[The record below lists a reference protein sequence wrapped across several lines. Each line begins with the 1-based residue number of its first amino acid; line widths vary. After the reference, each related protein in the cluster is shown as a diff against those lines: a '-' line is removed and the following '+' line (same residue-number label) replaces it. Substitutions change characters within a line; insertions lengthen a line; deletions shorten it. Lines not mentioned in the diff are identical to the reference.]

1 MSIAEGVWSAAVI
14 VVSIEFLLFAL
25 HPLGGFQYYI
35 TYLLL
40 PTYSLDNDMNFL
52 NRLSK
57 PFLGLAI
64 ISSLFGQVIAAPDTD
79 WPKKPIVAVLS
90 FPAGGSTDVFA
101 RAVTAPL
108 GEALGQ
114 AIVIENKPGAGGMI
128 GLGAAAKAAPDGY
141 TIHFS
146 AMTNQSISQALF
158 KNPPADLTKDFAPIA
173 LVGTIPHLIVV
184 NPTVPA
190 KNLSELIT
198 FIKSKKGDFNYASQ
212 GNGSL
217 SHLES
222 TLFMQRIGAT
232 GTHIPY
238 KGSSFA
244 LPDLIAGNTLM
255 MFDSVTA
262 SLPHIQSGKLRP
274 IAIAAAERSPLMP
287 NVPTLGQDG
296 MKQFDVENFYAVY
309 VPKGTSPAI
318 IAKLEREI
326 RKILT
331 NPDFKARL
339 ATQGIHPQ
347 FANSEQLTVITQSE
361 HDKWA
366 KAVKSANIKID

>member
-1 MSIAEGVWSAAVI
+1 MN
-14 VVSIEFLLFAL
+14 LL
-25 HPLGGFQYYI
+25 
-35 TYLLL
+35 
-40 PTYSLDNDMNFL
+40 
-52 NRLSK
+52 K
-57 PFLGLAI
+57 
-64 ISSLFGQVIAAPDTD
+64 SLFLSSVGVIALSNIALAAPDTD
-79 WPKKPIVAVLS
+79 WPKKPIVAIVS
-90 FPAGGSTDVFA
+90 FPAGGSTDIFA
-101 RAVTAPL
+101 RSVTAPL
-108 GEALGQ
+108 AEALGQ
-114 AIVIENKPGAGGMI
+114 SVVVENKPGAGGMI
-128 GLGAAAKAAPDGY
+128 GLQAAAKAAPDGY
-141 TIHFS
+141 TIHIS
-146 AMTNQSISQALF
+146 ALTNQSISSALF
-158 KNPPADLTKDFAPIA
+158 KNPPADLQKDFAPVA
-173 LVGTIPHLIVV
+173 LIGTIPHLIVV

-190 KNLSELIT
+190 KNLPELIA

-331 NPDFKARL
+331 NPDFKARM
-339 ATQGIHPQ
+339 AAQGIHPQ
-347 FANSEQLTVITQSE
+347 FANSEKLAEITADE
-361 HDKWA
+361 ANKWT
-366 KAVKSANIKID
+366 KVVKSANIKVD

>member
-1 MSIAEGVWSAAVI
+1 MNPLKS
-14 VVSIEFLLFAL
+14 LLI
-25 HPLGGFQYYI
+25 GI
-35 TYLLL
+35 
-40 PTYSLDNDMNFL
+40 
-52 NRLSK
+52 
-57 PFLGLAI
+57 LGLLAI
-64 ISSLFGQVIAAPDTD
+64 SNNVFAAPDTD
-79 WPKKPIVAVLS
+79 WPKKPIVAIVS
-90 FPAGGSTDVFA
+90 FPAGGSTDIFA
-101 RAVTAPL
+101 RSVTAPL
-108 GEALGQ
+108 AEALGQ
-114 AIVIENKPGAGGMI
+114 SVVVENKPGAGGMI
-128 GLGAAAKAAPDGY
+128 GLQAAAKAAPDGY
-141 TIHFS
+141 TIHIS
-146 AMTNQSISQALF
+146 ALTNQSISTALF
-158 KNPPADLTKDFAPIA
+158 NNPPADLQKDFAPVA
-173 LVGTIPHLIVV
+173 LIGTIPHLIVV

-190 KNLSELIT
+190 KNLPELIAY
-198 FIKSKKGDFNYASQ
+198 IKSKKGDFNYASQ

-296 MKQFDVENFYAVY
+296 MKQFDVENFYAIY

-318 IAKLEREI
+318 IAKLEQEI

-331 NPDFKARL
+331 NPDFKARMGS
-339 ATQGIHPQ
+339 QGIHPQ
-347 FANSEQLTVITQSE
+347 FANSEKLFEITAYEAS
-361 HDKWA
+361 KWT
-366 KAVKSANIKID
+366 KVVKSANIKVD

>member
-1 MSIAEGVWSAAVI
+1 MTIFKS
-14 VVSIEFLLFAL
+14 
-25 HPLGGFQYYI
+25 
-35 TYLLL
+35 LLL
-40 PTYSLDNDMNFL
+40 ISCTLLSFL
-52 NRLSK
+52 STG
-57 PFLGLAI
+57 F
-64 ISSLFGQVIAAPDTD
+64 AAPETD
-79 WPKKPIVAVLS
+79 WPKKPIVAILA
-90 FPAGGSTDVFA
+90 FPAGGSTDIFA
-101 RAVTAPL
+101 RSVTAPL
-108 GEALGQ
+108 AEALGQ
-114 AIVIENKPGAGGMI
+114 SIVVENKPGAGGMI
-128 GLGAAAKAAPDGY
+128 GLQAASKAAPDGY
-141 TIHFS
+141 TIHIS
-146 AMTNQSISQALF
+146 ALTNQSISSALF
-158 KNPPADLTKDFAPIA
+158 KNPPADLQKDFVPVA
-173 LVGTIPHLIVV
+173 LIGTVPHLIVI

-190 KNLSELIT
+190 KNLPELIAY
-198 FIKSKKGDFNYASQ
+198 IKSKKGDFNYASQ

-318 IAKLEREI
+318 VAKLEREI

-331 NPDFKARL
+331 NPDFKARM
-339 ATQGIHPQ
+339 AAQGIHPE
-347 FANSEQLTVITQSE
+347 FANSEKLAEITANE
-361 HDKWA
+361 ANKWG
-366 KAVKSANIKID
+366 KVVKSANIKVD

>member
-1 MSIAEGVWSAAVI
+1 MNSVNRFITGALLSLYLGNLAFSAP
-14 VVSIEFLLFAL
+14 E
-25 HPLGGFQYYI
+25 
-35 TYLLL
+35 
-40 PTYSLDNDMNFL
+40 
-52 NRLSK
+52 
-57 PFLGLAI
+57 
-64 ISSLFGQVIAAPDTD
+64 TD
-79 WPKKPIVAVLS
+79 WPKKTIVAVLS

-108 GEALGQ
+108 SEALGQ
-114 AIVIENKPGAGGMI
+114 SVIVENKPGAGGMI

-141 TIHFS
+141 TIHIS
-146 AMTNQSISQALF
+146 ALTNQAISQALF
-158 KNPPADLTKDFAPIA
+158 KNPPADLRKDFIPVA
-173 LVGTIPHLIVV
+173 LIGTVPHLIVV
-184 NPTVPA
+184 NPNVPA
-190 KNLSELIT
+190 KNVPELIA
-198 FIKSKKGDFNYASQ
+198 FIKSKKGDFSYASQ

-222 TLFMQRIGAT
+222 TMFMQRIGAT

-262 SLPHIQSGKLRP
+262 SLPHVQSGKLRP
-274 IAIAAAERSPLMP
+274 IAIAATERSPLIP

-296 MKQFDVENFYAVY
+296 MKQFEVENFFAVY
-309 VPKGTSPAI
+309 VPKNTSPAVV
-318 IAKLEREI
+318 AKLEREI

-331 NPDFKARL
+331 NPDFKARM

-347 FANSEQLTVITQSE
+347 FANSEQLAEITNKE
-361 HDKWA
+361 HDKWE
-366 KAVKSANIKID
+366 KVVKSANIKVD

>member
-1 MSIAEGVWSAAVI
+1 MRYFKSLI
-14 VVSIEFLLFAL
+14 
-25 HPLGGFQYYI
+25 LG
-35 TYLLL
+35 
-40 PTYSLDNDMNFL
+40 S
-52 NRLSK
+52 
-57 PFLGLAI
+57 LGLLTLSNLA
-64 ISSLFGQVIAAPDTD
+64 LAASDTD
-79 WPKKPIVAVLS
+79 WPKKPIVAIVS
-90 FPAGGSTDVFA
+90 FPAGGSTDIFA
-101 RAVTAPL
+101 RSVTAPL
-108 GEALGQ
+108 AEALGQ
-114 AIVIENKPGAGGMI
+114 SIVVENKPGAGGMI
-128 GLGAAAKAAPDGY
+128 GLQAAAKAAPDGY
-141 TIHFS
+141 TINIS
-146 AMTNQSISQALF
+146 ALTNQSISSALF
-158 KNPPADLTKDFAPIA
+158 KNPPADLQKDFIPVA
-173 LVGTIPHLIVV
+173 LIGTIPHLIVV
-184 NPTVPA
+184 NPSVPA
-190 KNLSELIT
+190 KNLPELIA

-274 IAIAAAERSPLMP
+274 IAIAAAERSPLLP

-309 VPKGTSPAI
+309 VPKGTSPVI
-318 IAKLEREI
+318 IAKLEKEI

-331 NPDFKARL
+331 NPDFKARM
-339 ATQGIHPQ
+339 AAQGIHPQ
-347 FANSEQLTVITQSE
+347 FANSEKLSEITASE
-361 HDKWA
+361 ASKWD
-366 KAVKSANIKID
+366 KAVKSANVKVD

>member
-1 MSIAEGVWSAAVI
+1 MNHLKS
-14 VVSIEFLLFAL
+14 LL
-25 HPLGGFQYYI
+25 I
-35 TYLLL
+35 
-40 PTYSLDNDMNFL
+40 
-52 NRLSK
+52 
-57 PFLGLAI
+57 
-64 ISSLFGQVIAAPDTD
+64 SLFGLLTLSNIALAAPDTD
-79 WPKKPIVAVLS
+79 WPKKPIVAIVS
-90 FPAGGSTDVFA
+90 FPAGGSTDIFA
-101 RAVTAPL
+101 RSVTAPL
-108 GEALGQ
+108 AEALGQ
-114 AIVIENKPGAGGMI
+114 SVVVENKPGAGGMI
-128 GLGAAAKAAPDGY
+128 GLQAAAKAAPDGY
-141 TIHFS
+141 TIHIS
-146 AMTNQSISQALF
+146 ALTNQSISTALF
-158 KNPPADLTKDFAPIA
+158 KNPPADLQKDFAPVA
-173 LVGTIPHLIVV
+173 LIGTIPHLIVV

-190 KNLSELIT
+190 KNLPELIA

-309 VPKGTSPAI
+309 APKGTSPAI

-331 NPDFKARL
+331 NPDFKARM
-339 ATQGIHPQ
+339 ASQGIHPQ
-347 FANSEQLTVITQSE
+347 FANSEKLAEITTE
-361 HDKWA
+361 EANKWT
-366 KAVKSANIKID
+366 KVVKSANIKVD

>member
-1 MSIAEGVWSAAVI
+1 MTIFKS
-14 VVSIEFLLFAL
+14 
-25 HPLGGFQYYI
+25 
-35 TYLLL
+35 LLL
-40 PTYSLDNDMNFL
+40 ISCTLLGFL
-52 NRLSK
+52 
-57 PFLGLAI
+57 
-64 ISSLFGQVIAAPDTD
+64 SSGFAAPETD
-79 WPKKPIVAVLS
+79 WPKKPIVAILA
-90 FPAGGSTDVFA
+90 FPAGGSTDIFA
-101 RAVTAPL
+101 RSVTAPL
-108 GEALGQ
+108 AEALGQ
-114 AIVIENKPGAGGMI
+114 SIVVENKPGAGGMI
-128 GLGAAAKAAPDGY
+128 GLQAASKAVADGY
-141 TIHFS
+141 TIHIS
-146 AMTNQSISQALF
+146 ALTNQSISSALF
-158 KNPPADLTKDFAPIA
+158 KNPPADLQKDFVPVA
-173 LVGTIPHLIVV
+173 LIGTVPHLIVI

-190 KNLSELIT
+190 KNLPELIAY
-198 FIKSKKGDFNYASQ
+198 IKSKKGDFNYASQ

-318 IAKLEREI
+318 VAKLEREI

-331 NPDFKARL
+331 NPDFKARM
-339 ATQGIHPQ
+339 AAQGIHPE
-347 FANSEQLTVITQSE
+347 FANSEKLAEITANE
-361 HDKWA
+361 ANKWG
-366 KAVKSANIKID
+366 KVVKSANIKVD

>member
-1 MSIAEGVWSAAVI
+1 MTFTKS
-14 VVSIEFLLFAL
+14 
-25 HPLGGFQYYI
+25 
-35 TYLLL
+35 LLL
-40 PTYSLDNDMNFL
+40 GVCAIA
-52 NRLSK
+52 
-57 PFLGLAI
+57 GLCG
-64 ISSLFGQVIAAPDTD
+64 SVHAANETD
-79 WPKKPIVAVLS
+79 WPRKPIVAIVS

-101 RAVTAPL
+101 RSVTAPL
-108 GEALGQ
+108 AEALGQ
-114 AIVIENKPGAGGMI
+114 SIVVDNKPGAGGMI
-128 GLGAAAKAAPDGY
+128 GLQAAAKAAPDGY
-141 TIHFS
+141 TIHIS
-146 AMTNQSISQALF
+146 ALTNQSISSALF
-158 KNPPADLTKDFAPIA
+158 KNPPADLQKDFVPVA
-173 LVGTIPHLIVV
+173 LIGTVPHLIVI

-190 KNLSELIT
+190 KNLPELIT
-198 FIKSKKGDFNYASQ
+198 FIKSKKGNFNYASQ

-222 TLFMQRIGAT
+222 TMFMERIGAS

-274 IAIAAAERSPLMP
+274 IAIAAADRSPLMP

-309 VPKGTSPAI
+309 APKGTSPSI
-318 IAKLEREI
+318 ITKLENEI

-331 NPDFKARL
+331 NPDFKARM

-347 FANSEQLTVITQSE
+347 FANSEKLAEITANE
-361 HDKWA
+361 ANKWE
-366 KAVKSANIKID
+366 KVVKSANVKVD

>member
-1 MSIAEGVWSAAVI
+1 MPLTNKKIDMNLIKDNLGRLI
-14 VVSIEFLLFAL
+14 VS
-25 HPLGGFQYYI
+25 
-35 TYLLL
+35 LLL
-40 PTYSLDNDMNFL
+40 AACLFNNT
-52 NRLSK
+52 
-57 PFLGLAI
+57 LAA
-64 ISSLFGQVIAAPDTD
+64 SDSD
-79 WPKKPIVAVLS
+79 WPKKPIIAILP

-101 RAVTAPL
+101 RAIGVPL

-114 AIVIENKPGAGGMI
+114 AVVIENKPGAGGMI
-128 GLGAAAKAAPDGY
+128 ALGAAAKAAPDGY
-141 TIHFS
+141 TILFS
-146 AMTNQSISQALF
+146 ALTNQSISQALF
-158 KNPPADLTKDFAPIA
+158 KNPPADLTKDFVPIA
-173 LVGTIPHLIVV
+173 LIGSVPHLIVI
-184 NPTVPA
+184 NPSVPA
-190 KNLSELIT
+190 KNLPELIA
-198 FIKSKKGDFNYASQ
+198 FIKSKKGEFNYASQ

-274 IAIAAAERSPLMP
+274 IAIASPERSPLMP

-296 MKQFDVENFYAVY
+296 MKQFDVENLYAIY
-309 VPKGTSPAI
+309 APKGTSPV
-318 IAKLEREI
+318 IAARLEREI

-331 NPDFKARL
+331 NPDFKTRL
-339 ATQGIHPQ
+339 ANQGIHPQ
-347 FANSEQLTVITQSE
+347 FANSEQLAMITQSE
-361 HDKWA
+361 HDKWT
-366 KAVKSANIKID
+366 KVVKSANVKID

>member
-1 MSIAEGVWSAAVI
+1 MNYFK
-14 VVSIEFLLFAL
+14 FLLISIC
-25 HPLGGFQYYI
+25 G
-35 TYLLL
+35 
-40 PTYSLDNDMNFL
+40 
-52 NRLSK
+52 LSAISNS
-57 PFLGLAI
+57 GLAA
-64 ISSLFGQVIAAPDTD
+64 SDMD
-79 WPKKPIVAVLS
+79 WPKKPIVAIVS

-101 RAVTAPL
+101 RGVTAPL
-108 GEALGQ
+108 SEALGQ
-114 AIVIENKPGAGGMI
+114 SIVVDNKPGAGGMI
-128 GLGAAAKAAPDGY
+128 GLQAAAKAAPDGY
-141 TIHFS
+141 TIHIS
-146 AMTNQSISQALF
+146 ALTNQSISTALF
-158 KNPPADLTKDFAPIA
+158 KNPPADLQKDFAPVA
-173 LVGTIPHLIVV
+173 LIGTIPHLIVV

-190 KNLSELIT
+190 KNLPELIA

-296 MKQFDVENFYAVY
+296 MKQFDVENFYAIY

-326 RKILT
+326 RRILT
-331 NPDFKARL
+331 NPDFKARM
-339 ATQGIHPQ
+339 ASQGIHPQ
-347 FANSEQLTVITQSE
+347 FANSEKLSEITADE
-361 HDKWA
+361 ANKWTQ
-366 KAVKSANIKID
+366 AVKSANVKVD

>member
-1 MSIAEGVWSAAVI
+1 MT
-14 VVSIEFLLFAL
+14 LFKS
-25 HPLGGFQYYI
+25 
-35 TYLLL
+35 LLL
-40 PTYSLDNDMNFL
+40 ISITLLSFL
-52 NRLSK
+52 
-57 PFLGLAI
+57 
-64 ISSLFGQVIAAPDTD
+64 SSAFAAPETD
-79 WPKKPIVAVLS
+79 WPKKPIVAVLA
-90 FPAGGSTDVFA
+90 FPAGGSTDIFA
-101 RAVTAPL
+101 RSVTAPL
-108 GEALGQ
+108 AEALGQ
-114 AIVIENKPGAGGMI
+114 SIVVENKPGAGGMI
-128 GLGAAAKAAPDGY
+128 GLQAASKAVPDGY
-141 TIHFS
+141 TIHIS
-146 AMTNQSISQALF
+146 ALTNQSISSALF
-158 KNPPADLTKDFAPIA
+158 KNPPADLQKDFVPVA
-173 LVGTIPHLIVV
+173 LIGTVPHLIVI
-184 NPTVPA
+184 NPSVPA
-190 KNLSELIT
+190 KNLPELIAY
-198 FIKSKKGDFNYASQ
+198 IKSKKGDFNYASQ

-318 IAKLEREI
+318 VAKLEREI

-331 NPDFKARL
+331 NPDFKARM
-339 ATQGIHPQ
+339 AAQGIHPE
-347 FANSEQLTVITQSE
+347 FANSEKLAEITANE
-361 HDKWA
+361 ANKWG
-366 KAVKSANIKID
+366 KVVKSANIKVD

>member
-1 MSIAEGVWSAAVI
+1 MNSVNRFITGTLLSLSLANVAISAP
-14 VVSIEFLLFAL
+14 E
-25 HPLGGFQYYI
+25 
-35 TYLLL
+35 
-40 PTYSLDNDMNFL
+40 
-52 NRLSK
+52 
-57 PFLGLAI
+57 
-64 ISSLFGQVIAAPDTD
+64 TD

-101 RAVTAPL
+101 RAVMAPL
-108 GEALGQ
+108 SEALGQ
-114 AIVIENKPGAGGMI
+114 SVVVENKPGAGGMI

-146 AMTNQSISQALF
+146 ALTNQAISQALF
-158 KNPPADLTKDFAPIA
+158 KNPPADLRKDFIPVA
-173 LVGTIPHLIVV
+173 LVGTVPHLIVV
-184 NPTVPA
+184 NPNVPA
-190 KNLSELIT
+190 KNVTELIS
-198 FIKSKKGDFNYASQ
+198 FVKSKKGDFSYASQ

-222 TLFMQRIGAT
+222 TMFMQRIGAT
-232 GTHIPY
+232 GIHIPY

-274 IAIAAAERSPLMP
+274 IAIAATERSPLIP

-296 MKQFDVENFYAVY
+296 MKQFEVENFFAVY
-309 VPKGTSPAI
+309 VPKNTPPAVVG
-318 IAKLEREI
+318 KLEREI

-331 NPDFKARL
+331 NPDFKARM

-347 FANSEQLTVITQSE
+347 FANSEQLAEITNKE
-361 HDKWA
+361 HDKWD
-366 KAVKSANIKID
+366 KVVKSANIKVD

>member
-1 MSIAEGVWSAAVI
+1 MHY
-14 VVSIEFLLFAL
+14 FK
-25 HPLGGFQYYI
+25 
-35 TYLLL
+35 
-40 PTYSLDNDMNFL
+40 SLI
-52 NRLSK
+52 LSS
-57 PFLGLAI
+57 LGLLTLSNLA
-64 ISSLFGQVIAAPDTD
+64 LAASDTD
-79 WPKKPIVAVLS
+79 WPKKPIVAIVS
-90 FPAGGSTDVFA
+90 FPAGGSTDIFA
-101 RAVTAPL
+101 RSVTAPL
-108 GEALGQ
+108 AEALGQ
-114 AIVIENKPGAGGMI
+114 SIVVENKPGAGGMI
-128 GLGAAAKAAPDGY
+128 GLQAGAKAAPDGY
-141 TIHFS
+141 TINIS
-146 AMTNQSISQALF
+146 ALTNQSISSALF
-158 KNPPADLTKDFAPIA
+158 KNPPADLQKDFVPVA
-173 LVGTIPHLIVV
+173 LIGTIPHLIVV
-184 NPTVPA
+184 NPSVPA
-190 KNLSELIT
+190 KNLPELIA

-296 MKQFDVENFYAVY
+296 MKQFDVENFYAIY
-309 VPKGTSPAI
+309 VPKGTSPVI
-318 IAKLEREI
+318 IAKLEKEI

-331 NPDFKARL
+331 NPDFKARM
-339 ATQGIHPQ
+339 AAQGIHPQ
-347 FANSEQLTVITQSE
+347 FANSEKLSEITASE
-361 HDKWA
+361 ASKWE
-366 KAVKSANIKID
+366 KVVKSANVKVD

>member
-1 MSIAEGVWSAAVI
+1 MKV
-14 VVSIEFLLFAL
+14 LK
-25 HPLGGFQYYI
+25 
-35 TYLLL
+35 LLL
-40 PTYSLDNDMNFL
+40 SGFI
-52 NRLSK
+52 
-57 PFLGLAI
+57 GLLLAA
-64 ISSLFGQVIAAPDTD
+64 SALAAPDTD
-79 WPKKPIVAVLS
+79 WPKKPIIAILA

-101 RAVTAPL
+101 RAVMAPL

-114 AIVIENKPGAGGMI
+114 SIVVENKPGAGGMI
-128 GLGAAAKAAPDGY
+128 GLQAAAKAAPDGY

-146 AMTNQSISQALF
+146 ALTNQTISQALF
-158 KNPPADLTKDFAPIA
+158 KNPPADLRKDFEPVA

-190 KNLSELIT
+190 KNLPELIA

-309 VPKGTSPAI
+309 VPKGTSPLI
-318 IAKLEREI
+318 VSKLEKEI

-331 NPDFKARL
+331 NPDFKARM
-339 ATQGIHPQ
+339 ANQGIHPQ
-347 FANSEQLTVITQSE
+347 FANSQKLAEITTDE
-361 HDKWA
+361 HAKWE
-366 KAVKSANIKID
+366 KVVKSANVKVD

>member
-1 MSIAEGVWSAAVI
+1 
-14 VVSIEFLLFAL
+14 
-25 HPLGGFQYYI
+25 
-35 TYLLL
+35 
-40 PTYSLDNDMNFL
+40 MNFL
-52 NRLSK
+52 TRFTAGALLS
-57 PFLGLAI
+57 LSLANLAF
-64 ISSLFGQVIAAPDTD
+64 SAPETD
-79 WPKKPIVAVLS
+79 WPKKPVVAVLS

-101 RAVTAPL
+101 RAVMAPL

-114 AIVIENKPGAGGMI
+114 SVVVENKPGAGGMI

-146 AMTNQSISQALF
+146 ALTNQAISQALF
-158 KNPPADLTKDFAPIA
+158 KNPPADLRKDFMPVA
-173 LVGTIPHLIVV
+173 LVGTVPHLIVV
-184 NPTVPA
+184 NPNVPA
-190 KNLSELIT
+190 KNVTELIA
-198 FIKSKKGDFNYASQ
+198 FIKSKKGDFSYASQ

-222 TLFMQRIGAT
+222 TMFMQRIGAS

-262 SLPHIQSGKLRP
+262 SLPHVQSGKLRP
-274 IAIAAAERSPLMP
+274 IAIAATERSPLIP

-296 MKQFDVENFYAVY
+296 MKQFEVENFFAVY
-309 VPKGTSPAI
+309 VPKNTPPAVVS
-318 IAKLEREI
+318 KLEREI

-347 FANSEQLTVITQSE
+347 FANSEQLAEITNKE
-361 HDKWA
+361 HDKWD
-366 KAVKSANIKID
+366 KVVKSANIKVD

>member
-1 MSIAEGVWSAAVI
+1 
-14 VVSIEFLLFAL
+14 
-25 HPLGGFQYYI
+25 
-35 TYLLL
+35 
-40 PTYSLDNDMNFL
+40 MNSL
-52 NRLSK
+52 NRFITGTL
-57 PFLGLAI
+57 L
-64 ISSLFGQVIAAPDTD
+64 SLFLTNVAISAPETD

-101 RAVTAPL
+101 RAVMAPL
-108 GEALGQ
+108 SEALGQ
-114 AIVIENKPGAGGMI
+114 SVIVENKPGAGGMI
-128 GLGAAAKAAPDGY
+128 GLGAAAKAASDGY

-146 AMTNQSISQALF
+146 ALTNQAISQALF
-158 KNPPADLTKDFAPIA
+158 KNPPADLRKDFIPVA
-173 LVGTIPHLIVV
+173 LVGTVPHLIVI
-184 NPTVPA
+184 NPNVPA
-190 KNLSELIT
+190 KNITELIA
-198 FIKSKKGDFNYASQ
+198 FIKSKKGDFSYASQ

-232 GTHIPY
+232 GIHIPY

-296 MKQFDVENFYAVY
+296 MKQFDVENFYGVF
-309 VPKGTSPAI
+309 VPKNTPPAVV
-318 IAKLEREI
+318 AKLEREI

-331 NPDFKARL
+331 NPDFKARM

-347 FANSEQLTVITQSE
+347 FANSEQLAEITNKE
-361 HDKWA
+361 HDKWE
-366 KAVKSANIKID
+366 KVVKSANIKVD

>member
-1 MSIAEGVWSAAVI
+1 MHYFKSLI
-14 VVSIEFLLFAL
+14 
-25 HPLGGFQYYI
+25 LG
-35 TYLLL
+35 
-40 PTYSLDNDMNFL
+40 S
-52 NRLSK
+52 
-57 PFLGLAI
+57 LGLLTLSNLA
-64 ISSLFGQVIAAPDTD
+64 LAASDTD
-79 WPKKPIVAVLS
+79 WPKKPIVAIVS
-90 FPAGGSTDVFA
+90 FPAGGSTDIFA
-101 RAVTAPL
+101 RSVTAPL
-108 GEALGQ
+108 AEALGQ
-114 AIVIENKPGAGGMI
+114 SIVVENKPGAGGMI
-128 GLGAAAKAAPDGY
+128 GLQAAAKAAPDGY
-141 TIHFS
+141 TINIS
-146 AMTNQSISQALF
+146 ALTNQSISSALF
-158 KNPPADLTKDFAPIA
+158 KNPPADLQKDFVPVA
-173 LVGTIPHLIVV
+173 LIGTIPHLIVV
-184 NPTVPA
+184 NPSVPA
-190 KNLSELIT
+190 KNLPELIA

-296 MKQFDVENFYAVY
+296 LKQFDVENFYAVY
-309 VPKGTSPAI
+309 VPKGTSPLI
-318 IAKLEREI
+318 IAKLEKEI

-331 NPDFKARL
+331 NPDFKARM
-339 ATQGIHPQ
+339 AAQGIHPQ
-347 FANSEQLTVITQSE
+347 FANSEKLSEITASE
-361 HDKWA
+361 ASKWE
-366 KAVKSANIKID
+366 KVVKSANVKVD

>member
-1 MSIAEGVWSAAVI
+1 MT
-14 VVSIEFLLFAL
+14 LFKS
-25 HPLGGFQYYI
+25 
-35 TYLLL
+35 LLL
-40 PTYSLDNDMNFL
+40 ISITLLSFL
-52 NRLSK
+52 
-57 PFLGLAI
+57 
-64 ISSLFGQVIAAPDTD
+64 SSAFAAPETD
-79 WPKKPIVAVLS
+79 WPKKPIVAVLA
-90 FPAGGSTDVFA
+90 FPAGGSTDIFA
-101 RAVTAPL
+101 RSVTAPL
-108 GEALGQ
+108 AEALGQ
-114 AIVIENKPGAGGMI
+114 SIVVENKPGAGGMI
-128 GLGAAAKAAPDGY
+128 GLQAASKAVPDGY
-141 TIHFS
+141 TIHIS
-146 AMTNQSISQALF
+146 ALTNQSISSALF
-158 KNPPADLTKDFAPIA
+158 KNPPADLQKDFVPVA
-173 LVGTIPHLIVV
+173 LIGTVPHLIVI
-184 NPTVPA
+184 NPSVPA
-190 KNLSELIT
+190 KNLPELIAY
-198 FIKSKKGDFNYASQ
+198 IKSKKGDFNYASQ

-318 IAKLEREI
+318 VAKLEREI

-331 NPDFKARL
+331 NPDFKARM
-339 ATQGIHPQ
+339 AAQGIHPE
-347 FANSEQLTVITQSE
+347 FANSEKLAEIIANE
-361 HDKWA
+361 ANKWG
-366 KAVKSANIKID
+366 KVVKSANIKVD

>member
-1 MSIAEGVWSAAVI
+1 MNIFKS
-14 VVSIEFLLFAL
+14 
-25 HPLGGFQYYI
+25 
-35 TYLLL
+35 LLL
-40 PTYSLDNDMNFL
+40 ISCTLLGFL
-52 NRLSK
+52 
-57 PFLGLAI
+57 
-64 ISSLFGQVIAAPDTD
+64 SSAFAAPETD
-79 WPKKPIVAVLS
+79 WPKKPIVAILA
-90 FPAGGSTDVFA
+90 FPAGGSTDIFA
-101 RAVTAPL
+101 RSVTAPL
-108 GEALGQ
+108 AEALGQ
-114 AIVIENKPGAGGMI
+114 SIVVENKPGAGGMI
-128 GLGAAAKAAPDGY
+128 GLQAASKAVPDGY
-141 TIHFS
+141 TIHIS
-146 AMTNQSISQALF
+146 ALTNQSISSALF
-158 KNPPADLTKDFAPIA
+158 KNPPADLQKDFVPVA
-173 LVGTIPHLIVV
+173 LIGTVPHLIVI
-184 NPTVPA
+184 NPSVPA
-190 KNLSELIT
+190 KNLPELIAY
-198 FIKSKKGDFNYASQ
+198 IKSKKGDFNYASQ

-318 IAKLEREI
+318 VAKLEREI

-331 NPDFKARL
+331 NPDFKARM
-339 ATQGIHPQ
+339 AAQGIHPE
-347 FANSEQLTVITQSE
+347 FANSEKLAEITANE
-361 HDKWA
+361 ANKWG
-366 KAVKSANIKID
+366 KVVKSANIKVD

>member
-1 MSIAEGVWSAAVI
+1 MHYFKSFI
-14 VVSIEFLLFAL
+14 
-25 HPLGGFQYYI
+25 
-35 TYLLL
+35 
-40 PTYSLDNDMNFL
+40 
-52 NRLSK
+52 LSS
-57 PFLGLAI
+57 LGLLTLSNLAL
-64 ISSLFGQVIAAPDTD
+64 SAPDAD
-79 WPKKPIVAVLS
+79 WPKKPIVAIVS
-90 FPAGGSTDVFA
+90 FPAGGSTDIFA
-101 RAVTAPL
+101 RSVTAPL
-108 GEALGQ
+108 AEALGQ
-114 AIVIENKPGAGGMI
+114 SIVVENKPGAGGMI
-128 GLGAAAKAAPDGY
+128 GLQAAAKAAPDGY
-141 TIHFS
+141 TINIS
-146 AMTNQSISQALF
+146 ALTNQSISSALF
-158 KNPPADLTKDFAPIA
+158 KNPPADLQKDFAPVA
-173 LVGTIPHLIVV
+173 LIGTIPHLIVV
-184 NPTVPA
+184 NPSVPA
-190 KNLSELIT
+190 KNLPELIA

-296 MKQFDVENFYAVY
+296 LKQFDVENFYAIY
-309 VPKGTSPAI
+309 VPKGTSPNI

-331 NPDFKARL
+331 NPDFKARM
-339 ATQGIHPQ
+339 AAQGIHPQ
-347 FANSEQLTVITQSE
+347 FANSEKLSEITASE
-361 HDKWA
+361 ASKWE
-366 KAVKSANIKID
+366 KAVKSANVKID

>member
-1 MSIAEGVWSAAVI
+1 MNHLK
-14 VVSIEFLLFAL
+14 FLLLGIFGFLAL
-25 HPLGGFQYYI
+25 CN
-35 TYLLL
+35 
-40 PTYSLDNDMNFL
+40 S
-52 NRLSK
+52 
-57 PFLGLAI
+57 GLA
-64 ISSLFGQVIAAPDTD
+64 ATDTD
-79 WPKKPIVAVLS
+79 WPKKPILAIVS
-90 FPAGGSTDVFA
+90 FPAGGSTDIFA
-101 RAVTAPL
+101 RSVTAPL
-108 GEALGQ
+108 AEALGQ
-114 AIVIENKPGAGGMI
+114 SIVVENKPGAGGMI
-128 GLGAAAKAAPDGY
+128 GLQAAAKAAPDGY
-141 TIHFS
+141 TIHIS
-146 AMTNQSISQALF
+146 ALTNQSISTALF
-158 KNPPADLTKDFAPIA
+158 KNPPADLQKDFAPVA
-173 LVGTIPHLIVV
+173 LIGTIPHLIVV
-184 NPTVPA
+184 NPSVPA
-190 KNLSELIT
+190 KNLPELIT
-198 FIKSKKGDFNYASQ
+198 FIKSKKGDLNYASQ

-274 IAIAAAERSPLMP
+274 IAIAASERSPLMP

-326 RKILT
+326 RRILT
-331 NPDFKARL
+331 NPDFKARM
-339 ATQGIHPQ
+339 AAQGIHPQ
-347 FANSEQLTVITQSE
+347 FANSEKLSEITLDE
-361 HDKWA
+361 ANKWT
-366 KAVKSANIKID
+366 KVVKSANIKVD

>member
-1 MSIAEGVWSAAVI
+1 M
-14 VVSIEFLLFAL
+14 
-25 HPLGGFQYYI
+25 
-35 TYLLL
+35 
-40 PTYSLDNDMNFL
+40 
-52 NRLSK
+52 
-57 PFLGLAI
+57 
-64 ISSLFGQVIAAPDTD
+64 
-79 WPKKPIVAVLS
+79 
-90 FPAGGSTDVFA
+90 
-101 RAVTAPL
+101 
-108 GEALGQ
+108 
-114 AIVIENKPGAGGMI
+114 
-128 GLGAAAKAAPDGY
+128 
-141 TIHFS
+141 
-146 AMTNQSISQALF
+146 
-158 KNPPADLTKDFAPIA
+158 
-173 LVGTIPHLIVV
+173 V
-184 NPTVPA
+184 NPSVPA
-190 KNLSELIT
+190 KNLPELIA

-296 MKQFDVENFYAVY
+296 LKQFDVENFYAVY

-331 NPDFKARL
+331 NPDFKARM

-347 FANSEQLTVITQSE
+347 FANSEKLSEITTDE
-361 HDKWA
+361 ANKWT
-366 KAVKSANIKID
+366 KVVKSANIKVD

>member
-1 MSIAEGVWSAAVI
+1 MTIFKS
-14 VVSIEFLLFAL
+14 
-25 HPLGGFQYYI
+25 
-35 TYLLL
+35 LLL
-40 PTYSLDNDMNFL
+40 ISCTLLGFL
-52 NRLSK
+52 
-57 PFLGLAI
+57 
-64 ISSLFGQVIAAPDTD
+64 SSAFAAPETD
-79 WPKKPIVAVLS
+79 WPKKPIVAILA
-90 FPAGGSTDVFA
+90 FPAGGSTDIFA
-101 RAVTAPL
+101 RSVTAPL
-108 GEALGQ
+108 AEALGQ
-114 AIVIENKPGAGGMI
+114 SIVVENKPGAGGMI
-128 GLGAAAKAAPDGY
+128 GLQAASKAVADGY
-141 TIHFS
+141 TIHIS
-146 AMTNQSISQALF
+146 ALTNQSISSALF
-158 KNPPADLTKDFAPIA
+158 KNPPADLQKDFVPVA
-173 LVGTIPHLIVV
+173 LIGTVPHLIVI

-190 KNLSELIT
+190 KNLPELIAY
-198 FIKSKKGDFNYASQ
+198 IKSKKGDFNYASQ

-318 IAKLEREI
+318 VAKLEREI

-331 NPDFKARL
+331 NPDFKARM
-339 ATQGIHPQ
+339 AAQGIHPE
-347 FANSEQLTVITQSE
+347 FANSEKLAEITANE
-361 HDKWA
+361 ANKWG
-366 KAVKSANIKID
+366 KVVKSANIKVD

>member
-1 MSIAEGVWSAAVI
+1 MHYFKSFI
-14 VVSIEFLLFAL
+14 
-25 HPLGGFQYYI
+25 
-35 TYLLL
+35 
-40 PTYSLDNDMNFL
+40 
-52 NRLSK
+52 LSS
-57 PFLGLAI
+57 LGLLTLSNLAL
-64 ISSLFGQVIAAPDTD
+64 SAPDAD
-79 WPKKPIVAVLS
+79 WPKKPIVAIVS
-90 FPAGGSTDVFA
+90 FPAGGSTDIFA
-101 RAVTAPL
+101 RSVTAPL
-108 GEALGQ
+108 AEALGQ
-114 AIVIENKPGAGGMI
+114 SIVVENKPGAGGMI
-128 GLGAAAKAAPDGY
+128 GLQAAAKAAPDGY
-141 TIHFS
+141 TINIS
-146 AMTNQSISQALF
+146 ALTNQSISSALF
-158 KNPPADLTKDFAPIA
+158 KNPPADLQKDFVPVA
-173 LVGTIPHLIVV
+173 LIGTIPHLIVV
-184 NPTVPA
+184 NPSVPA
-190 KNLSELIT
+190 KNLPELIA

-262 SLPHIQSGKLRP
+262 SLPHIQSGKLHP

-296 MKQFDVENFYAVY
+296 LKQFDVENFYAIY
-309 VPKGTSPAI
+309 VPKGTSPNI

-331 NPDFKARL
+331 NPDFKSRMA
-339 ATQGIHPQ
+339 AQGIHPQ
-347 FANSEQLTVITQSE
+347 FANSEKLSEITASE
-361 HDKWA
+361 ASKWE
-366 KAVKSANIKID
+366 KAVKSANVKID

>member
-1 MSIAEGVWSAAVI
+1 MTIFKS
-14 VVSIEFLLFAL
+14 
-25 HPLGGFQYYI
+25 
-35 TYLLL
+35 LLL
-40 PTYSLDNDMNFL
+40 ISCTLLSFL
-52 NRLSK
+52 
-57 PFLGLAI
+57 
-64 ISSLFGQVIAAPDTD
+64 SSAFAAPETD
-79 WPKKPIVAVLS
+79 WPKKPIVAILA
-90 FPAGGSTDVFA
+90 FPAGGSTDIFA
-101 RAVTAPL
+101 RSVTAPL
-108 GEALGQ
+108 AEALGQ
-114 AIVIENKPGAGGMI
+114 SIVVENKPGAGGMI
-128 GLGAAAKAAPDGY
+128 GLQAASKAVADGY
-141 TIHFS
+141 TIHIS
-146 AMTNQSISQALF
+146 ALTNQSISSALF
-158 KNPPADLTKDFAPIA
+158 KNPPADLQKDFVPVA
-173 LVGTIPHLIVV
+173 LIGTVPHLIVI

-190 KNLSELIT
+190 KNLPELIAY
-198 FIKSKKGDFNYASQ
+198 IKSKKGDFNYASQ

-262 SLPHIQSGKLRP
+262 SLPHIQSDKLRP

-318 IAKLEREI
+318 VAKLEREI

-331 NPDFKARL
+331 NPDFKARM
-339 ATQGIHPQ
+339 AAQGIHPE
-347 FANSEQLTVITQSE
+347 FANSEKLAEITANE
-361 HDKWA
+361 ANKWG
-366 KAVKSANIKID
+366 KVVKSANIKVD